1 MKFGTAA
8 AFLSAGLT
16 IGFTGLVSAQ
26 EVTKLKYATH
36 LASTAPGVVE
46 GSNVYI
52 NSVEELSGRSIKVQ
66 LYPAEQLGKAR
77 EMFDLVRSGAIDVG
91 TVSTALVSSDKLP
104 LMGVL
109 EAPGLATNACSVV
122 SALSKLG
129 APGGPI
135 FESDF
140 KSTGIRV
147 LAYFPYPPYGPA
159 ASRGA
164 ITKVE
169 DLRGLKMRNAGGL
182 MEYSVVKLGG
192 VPVKMGSPEVY
203 TALQRGTIDTVLFSY
218 LSVKELDLS
227 SIAKFGTTGYSFGTP
242 GDLAIISER
251 RFASLPKAQ
260 QEALMEAGKKASEHW
275 CKYVDQT
282 EAKNIA
288 DMKATG
294 MSIYSW
300 TAEDVAKLN
309 TLTADVAKEWAAAL
323 DARGKPGTKVLESFK
338 AAMGQ

>member
-1 MKFGTAA
+1 MRLGLTTA
-8 AFLSAGLT
+8 LISAGMAM
-16 IGFTGLVSAQ
+16 GFAGLASAQ

-46 GSNVYI
+46 GSNVFI
-52 NSVEELSGRSIKVQ
+52 NATEELSGKSVKIQ

-77 EMFDLVRSGAIDVG
+77 EMFDLVKSGAIDVG

-122 SALSKLG
+122 NALFALG

-135 FESDF
+135 FEGDF
-140 KSTGIRV
+140 KSTGVRV

-159 ASRGA
+159 ASRGP

-169 DLRGLKMRNAGGL
+169 DLHGLKMRNAGGL

-192 VPVKMGSPEVY
+192 VPVKMGSPEVF
-203 TALQRGTIDTVLFSY
+203 TALQRGTIDTVLFSF

-227 SIAKFGTTGYSFGTP
+227 SIAKYGTTGYSFGTP
-242 GDLAIISER
+242 GDLLIISER
-251 RFASLPKAQ
+251 KFASFPKAQ
-260 QEALMEAGKKASEHW
+260 QDALVAAGKKASDHW
-275 CKYVDQT
+275 CAYVDQT

-288 DMKATG
+288 DMRAAG
-294 MSIYSW
+294 MSIYTW
-300 TAEDVAKLN
+300 TPDDIAKLN
-309 TLTADVAKEWAAAL
+309 KLTADVAKEWASAL
-323 DARGKPGTKVLESFK
+323 DSRGKPGTKVLEGFK
-338 AAMGQ
+338 AAMKQ